1 MSLVR
6 RVLIAFGCLVA
17 GWLCIALVGGFV
29 PQILGPATQPIL
41 AFVLG
46 GLIYRDIVRRD
57 QRQAPVANES
67 QA

>member
-1 MSLVR
+1 MAFAR

-17 GWLCIALVGGFV
+17 GWLCVALGGWFV

-46 GLIYRDIVRRD
+46 WLIYRDIVRRD
-57 QRQAPVANES
+57 RKAAPVTGETHR
-67 QA
+67 

>member
-1 MSLVR
+1 MSLAR

-17 GWLCIALVGGFV
+17 AWLCIALVGWFV

-46 GLIYRDIVRRD
+46 GLIYRDILRRD
-57 QRQAPVANES
+57 QRQADHPAG
-67 QA
+67 